1 MRLAGVVGAVVG
13 IGLFAPQALAVDNGS
28 FFLKSKEARLIV
40 VGTTARE
47 LRICNDVASGGAIG
61 FTLGSPG
68 LLVLQPGNCA
78 DDMADRILATIR
90 GGATA
95 MGTWRTYYA
104 PDDRHMPP
112 DDPHQQ
118 VPSVGTQAFGQQRD
132 VDFFLNATSAM
143 RVPQVMIPV
152 TGKVGTAELA
162 TVNTAVRGLPPN
174 TGFDLFSI
182 EVPNA
187 PFGLAWYIGD
197 IVTDSQGIGVG
208 NFVGRFN
215 IETFVISP

>member
-1 MRLAGVVGAVVG
+1 MRLAGVVGVVVG

-78 DDMADRILATIR
+78 DDMADRILATNQSS
-90 GGATA
+90 ATA

-104 PDDRHMPP
+104 PDDRHERM
-112 DDPHQQ
+112 
-118 VPSVGTQAFGQQRD
+118 PSVGTQAFDQQRD
-132 VDFFLNATSAM
+132 VDFFFERNLGHDGVAGN
-143 RVPQVMIPV
+143 
-152 TGKVGTAELA
+152 
-162 TVNTAVRGLPPN
+162 
-174 TGFDLFSI
+174 
-182 EVPNA
+182 
-187 PFGLAWYIGD
+187 
-197 IVTDSQGIGVG
+197 DSSHGEGG
-208 NFVGRFN
+208 NR
-215 IETFVISP
+215 